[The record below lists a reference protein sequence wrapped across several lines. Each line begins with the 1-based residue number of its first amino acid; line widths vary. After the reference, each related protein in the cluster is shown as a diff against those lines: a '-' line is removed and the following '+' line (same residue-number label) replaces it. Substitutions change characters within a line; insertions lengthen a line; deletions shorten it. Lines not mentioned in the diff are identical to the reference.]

1 MKRKVLSIL
10 LVGFLIIG
18 LTGCGSTNIDSENIS
33 LVKNAKDT
41 RRFGDYTFEEV
52 LKKGDVKDIKWE
64 ESGDDTIVV
73 VTMTG
78 TMKDGKEIKVLYY
91 VRNDKSIWYKEFYIN
106 GDLQS
111 VSKFDS
117 LMQEYA
123 DSNSAVG
130 NDKTT
135 NSKDNNDK
143 LRTVT
148 CKATDDE
155 NKYQR
160 DAIFDNNKLI
170 KYIITSDF
178 YFRYKSS
185 DDFDSLCKTWEN
197 KASEHNK
204 KKGIN
209 DMVKCTSSTKGIY
222 RVIEYTIKDIDDEQ
236 KKDAGILDYF
246 NSNGNFDESAWRQA
260 EEKMSYNCN

>member
-1 MKRKVLSIL
+1 MDV
-10 LVGFLIIG
+10 
-18 LTGCGSTNIDSENIS
+18 DSENIS

-52 LKKGDVKDIKWE
+52 LKKGNVKSIKWK
-64 ESGDDTIVV
+64 ESGDDTVVV

-78 TMKDGKEIKVLYY
+78 TMKDGKEIKVLYE

-106 GDLQS
+106 DDLQS
-111 VSKFDS
+111 ISKFDS

-123 DSNSAVG
+123 NSNNDKG
-130 NDKTT
+130 NDKTS
-135 NSKDNNDK
+135 NSKENNNSK

-148 CKATDDE
+148 CKATKDG

-160 DAIFDNNKLI
+160 EAIFDNDNLI

-178 YFRYKSS
+178 YFRDYSS
-185 DDFDSLCKTWEN
+185 DSYESLCQTWEN
-197 KASEHNK
+197 KSVEHNK

-209 DMVKCTSSTKGIY
+209 DTVKCTSSTKGIY
-222 RVIEYTIKDIDDEQ
+222 RVIEYTIKEIDDEQ

-246 NSNGNFDESAWRQA
+246 NSNGSFDESAWKQA
-260 EEKMSYNCN
+260 EIKMSYSCN